1 MKRIKKALS
10 LLLVLCMVT
19 AVLPIAAFADSGGA
33 FPDIPANAPYAEAVA
48 VLSQMGIITGDDKG
62 NFNPNSTIKRSEA
75 ATIICRL
82 MSVEDEAKSMKNQI
96 FTDVPSQH
104 WAVGYVAKAVEMGV
118 INGFGDG
125 TFKPDDPITYEQ
137 MIKLLICAWGYTD
150 SAVKAGGYPSG
161 YIRVAKDLGI
171 TDNLSF
177 NGSSPAPRSAVAVLA
192 YEMLFVYQNF
202 D

>member
-10 LLLVLCMVT
+10 LLLALCMVT
-19 AVLPIAAFADSGGA
+19 AVLPIAAFADSSGA
-33 FPDIPANAPYAEAVA
+33 FPDIPSNASYAEAVA
-48 VLSQMGIITGDDKG
+48 VLSEMGIVTGDDKG

-82 MSVEDEAKSMKNQI
+82 MSVEDEAKSMKKQI
-96 FTDVPSQH
+96 FTDVPAQH

-137 MIKLLICAWGYTD
+137 MIKLLICAWGYSD
-150 SAVKAGGYPSG
+150 SAIEAGGYPNG
-161 YIRVAKDLGI
+161 YLNVAKQLGI
-171 TDNLSF
+171 ANSLSF
-177 NGSSPAPRSAVAVLA
+177 KGPDFAPRSAVAVMA
-192 YEMLFVYQNF
+192 YEMLFIYQNF